1 MLDSRILAIFV
12 VCRSETYRTFCLTFN
27 LIINPSVQKVKEAGA
42 ERLSSFFVNICYIAY
57 YADVKRMRCPLFFV
71 PNAQK
76 WVVSTYIF
84 GDYNYIFKDMVTL
97 ELLVDYADLVAK
109 AEQIQAIAP
118 AIIAAI
124 IGAGASLG
132 GSAIAGRNSAKANQ
146 AAEQTLADQQTK
158 NESWYKE
165 KMNENYLESAEAQA
179 AINKAKEMANDQMVY
194 ARGAQAVMGG
204 TSASMAAAQESANKL
219 MSDTISGVAAQS
231 TARKDAAE
239 QTYMNRNNDL
249 AQQLIQ
255 MYGNKA
261 ANNAA
266 AGSSALSALGGIGS
280 SLITALGNK

>member
-1 MLDSRILAIFV
+1 M
-12 VCRSETYRTFCLTFN
+12 
-27 LIINPSVQKVKEAGA
+27 
-42 ERLSSFFVNICYIAY
+42 
-57 YADVKRMRCPLFFV
+57 

-76 WVVSTYIF
+76 LVVTTYIF
-84 GDYNYIFKDMVTL
+84 GDYNYKSKDMVTL
-97 ELLVDYADLVAK
+97 ELLVDYADLVTQ
-109 AEQIQAIAP
+109 AEQIQAIAAP
-118 AIIAAI
+118 IIAAI

-146 AAEQTLADQQTK
+146 AAEQTLADQQAK
-158 NESWYKE
+158 NEAWYKE

-179 AINKAKEMANDQMVY
+179 AINKAKEMAQDQLAY

-204 TSASMAAAQESANKL
+204 TDASIAAARQSANEML
-219 MSDTISGVAAQS
+219 SDTISGIAATS

-249 AQQLIQ
+249 SQQLIH
-255 MYGNKA
+255 MYGQKA

-280 SLITALGNK
+280 SLITALGSK